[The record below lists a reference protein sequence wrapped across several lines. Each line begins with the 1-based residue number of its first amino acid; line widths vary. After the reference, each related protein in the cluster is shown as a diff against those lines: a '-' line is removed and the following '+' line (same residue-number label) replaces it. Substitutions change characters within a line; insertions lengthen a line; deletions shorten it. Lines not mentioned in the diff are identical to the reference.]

1 MHKTTFLHNNQQDSV
16 IKLSFKTYQLTFNKK
31 YSLSD
36 HSIHDLNQSN
46 SGKYS
51 KQFPNSLRNKS
62 HIGYCLKLGHTS

>member
-51 KQFPNSLRNKS
+51 KQFP
-62 HIGYCLKLGHTS
+62 